1 MITVGKIAIFGGTFN
16 PPHMGHKV
24 MLEGISALPEI
35 EKILIMPS
43 KTPPHKSGDILPVE
57 HRVNMCRLAFGNIN
71 KAEISLE
78 ELSIRGKSYSVKT
91 LNHLKSKG
99 IEFPVFVIGGDS
111 LIDFHKWYRYEEILL
126 LAELYVYKRKGE
138 DTEVLLKAKENLEKK
153 GGKITILSIIPPEIS
168 STEIREKLKL
178 KEEVSHMLEPSVL
191 RYIKEHSLYK
201 DE

>member
-1 MITVGKIAIFGGTFN
+1 MGKIAIFGGTFN

-91 LNHLKSKG
+91 LNHLKNKG

-138 DTEVLLKAKENLEKK
+138 DTEALLKAKENLEKK

-168 STEIREKLKL
+168 STEIRKKLKL

>member
-1 MITVGKIAIFGGTFN
+1 MGKIAIFGGTFN
-16 PPHMGHKV
+16 PPHMGDKV
-24 MLEGISALPEI
+24 MLDGISALPEI

-78 ELSIRGKSYSVKT
+78 ELSIGGKSYSVKT

>member
-1 MITVGKIAIFGGTFN
+1 MGKIAIFGGTFN

-57 HRVNMCRLAFGNIN
+57 HRVNMCRLAFENVN
-71 KAEISLE
+71 KVEISLE

-138 DTEVLLKAKENLEKK
+138 DTEALLKAKENLEKK

-168 STEIREKLKL
+168 STEIRKKLKL

>member
-1 MITVGKIAIFGGTFN
+1 MGKIAIFGGTFN

-78 ELSIRGKSYSVKT
+78 ELSIGGKSYSVKT

>member
-1 MITVGKIAIFGGTFN
+1 MGKIAVFGGTFN

-43 KTPPHKSGDILPVE
+43 KTPPHKSGDILSVE

-78 ELSIRGKSYSVKT
+78 EISLKGKSYSVKT
-91 LNHLKSKG
+91 LKHLKSKG
-99 IEFPVFVIGGDS
+99 IEYPVFVIGGDS
-111 LIDFHKWYRYEEILL
+111 LINFHKWYRYEEILR
-126 LAELYVYKRKGE
+126 LAELYVCVRKGE
-138 DTEVLLKAKENLEKK
+138 DTDEFLFAKENLEKK
-153 GGKITILSIIPPEIS
+153 GGKITLLSVIPPEIS
-168 STEIREKLKL
+168 STEIREKIMLSK
-178 KEEVSHMLEPSVL
+178 KTSHMLEPSVYN
-191 RYIKEHSLYK
+191 YIKEYSLYK